1 MQYHSRCYFSLWLNK
16 HRESAAAFSLQ
27 AQRAMDYLTS
37 EGWISLFPTRL
48 DTFLAFDTCYHRRT
62 NKRLVACLAEAK
74 PRAKSAVIFLDVCWQ
89 LLTLAGLACLI
100 CSLCGFQSDNRMKMT
115 GLWFIPK
122 GSLF

>member
-1 MQYHSRCYFSLWLNK
+1 
-16 HRESAAAFSLQ
+16 
-27 AQRAMDYLTS
+27 MDYLTS

-89 LLTLAGLACLI
+89 LLTLAGLEFAPCVAFRVI
-100 CSLCGFQSDNRMKMT
+100 T
-115 GLWFIPK
+115 A
-122 GSLF
+122 